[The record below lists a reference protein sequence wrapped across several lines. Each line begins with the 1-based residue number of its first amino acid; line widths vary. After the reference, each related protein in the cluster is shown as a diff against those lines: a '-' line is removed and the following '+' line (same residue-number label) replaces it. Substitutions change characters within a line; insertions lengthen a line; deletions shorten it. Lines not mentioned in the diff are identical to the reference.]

1 VAVYDRRSGEE
12 PRKRS
17 AVIDRRY
24 IQKERRLADAA
35 KLREVRSVKFLR
47 SMLVVATLAAVSC
60 SKKET
65 AKTEPEKK
73 PDTLVAAAKAGW
85 LTSLEQAQKEAQAK
99 NRLLLMDFTGS
110 DWCGWCIMLDKEV
123 FSKPEFKE
131 YATKNLVLLE
141 LDFPRSKKMPPEVTA
156 QNEKLAMKY
165 GIQGFPTVVV
175 FDSSGKPLGAL
186 GYQAGGPQAFIAQ
199 LEKLRKG

>member
-1 VAVYDRRSGEE
+1 MKTFPS
-12 PRKRS
+12 
-17 AVIDRRY
+17 
-24 IQKERRLADAA
+24 
-35 KLREVRSVKFLR
+35 
-47 SMLVVATLAAVSC
+47 TLAVFSLLASAALAAAGW
-60 SKKET
+60 SDDYEKALAT
-65 AKTEPEKK
+65 AKSEKK
-73 PDTLVAAAKAGW
+73 LV
-85 LTSLEQAQKEAQAK
+85 
-99 NRLLLMDFTGS
+99 LLDFTGS

-141 LDFPRSKKMPPEVTA
+141 LDFPRKKQMPPEITA

>member
-1 VAVYDRRSGEE
+1 MRRASF
-12 PRKRS
+12 
-17 AVIDRRY
+17 V
-24 IQKERRLADAA
+24 QKERRLADEA

-47 SMLVVATLAAVSC
+47 LMLAVAMLLAVSC
-60 SKKET
+60 SKKERAET
-65 AKTEPEKK
+65 QPEKK
-73 PDTLVAAAKAGW
+73 PETQVAAAKPGW

-131 YATKNLVLLE
+131 YASKNLVLLE
-141 LDFPRSKKMPPEVTA
+141 LDFPRMKKMPPEVTA

-175 FDSSGKPLGAL
+175 FDSNGKPLGAL

>member
-1 VAVYDRRSGEE
+1 MLCAGLALY
-12 PRKRS
+12 RKS
-17 AVIDRRY
+17 
-24 IQKERRLADAA
+24 QWLADEA
-35 KLREVRSVKFLR
+35 KLQEVRSVKFLR
-47 SMLVVATLAAVSC
+47 LMLAVATLLAVSC
-60 SKKET
+60 SKKNTAET
-65 AKTEPEKK
+65 QPEKK
-73 PDTLVAAAKAGW
+73 PETQVAAVAAAKPGW
-85 LTSLEQAQKEAQAK
+85 LTSLDQAQKEAQTK

-131 YATKNLVLLE
+131 YASKNLVLLE
-141 LDFPRSKKMPPEVTA
+141 LDFPRMKKMPPEVTA

-175 FDSSGKPLGAL
+175 FDSNGKPLGAL
-186 GYQAGGPQAFIAQ
+186 GYQAGGPQAFIAE

>member
-1 VAVYDRRSGEE
+1 LAVA
-12 PRKRS
+12 
-17 AVIDRRY
+17 
-24 IQKERRLADAA
+24 AA
-35 KLREVRSVKFLR
+35 LL
-47 SMLVVATLAAVSC
+47 AVSC

-65 AKTEPEKK
+65 AENK
-73 PDTLVAAAKAGW
+73 PDTSQTKPDNGWAIASAKPGW
-85 LTSLEQAQKEAQAK
+85 FTSYELAQKEALSK

-131 YATKNLVLLE
+131 YASKNLVLLE
-141 LDFPRSKKMPPEVTA
+141 LDFPRSKKMPPETA
-156 QNEKLAMKY
+156 KQNERLAVKY

-186 GYQAGGPQAFIAQ
+186 GYQEGGPQAFIAQ